1 MALQV
6 GTSGWSYGHWDD
18 GLYAAGTRPAARLD
32 VYTSRFTTV
41 ELNASFYRWPSDR
54 SFAGW
59 RGRLPDGFQVSVKA
73 PRGLTHA
80 KRLRAPEA
88 WVDRICACWPSSCM
102 ACSVNDGRSG
112 PGGVMGG

>member
-18 GLYAAGTRPAARLD
+18 VLHAAGTRPAAQFGG

-59 RGRLPDGFQVSVKA
+59 RGRLPVRVPGVGQGASWSD
-73 PRGLTHA
+73 PRQATSGA
-80 KRLRAPEA
+80 EA
-88 WVDRICACWPSSCM
+88 
-102 ACSVNDGRSG
+102 
-112 PGGVMGG
+112 